1 MLIGYAFNCSICLKL
16 ELRSDELKC
25 LRLLFSPALSLFII
39 MLMMARA
46 PDLFVLLSTVEF
58 FFIDRCLFVT
68 SSDSIAFVFNI
79 SRLLRAECSS
89 FVGEVDRLLL
99 KLMFSGSPP

>member
-46 PDLFVLLSTVEF
+46 PDLFVLLSTLEF
-58 FFIDRCLFVT
+58 FFI
-68 SSDSIAFVFNI
+68 SIAFVFNI